1 MIRLI
6 PLLPA
11 TLLCLCSLPALADTN
26 STAAA
31 LKQPPANED
40 CAPKKPAPML
50 MSIQR
55 DDLHIFKATTKRTS
69 RPAEQIYLETCSYCH
84 DHGIA
89 PVITGRQ
96 LPAVRLTTVIRNG
109 LNAMPA
115 FRPTD
120 ISDSELE
127 SVTTWISNTKQSYRG
142 NDQ

>member
-1 MIRLI
+1 MIRLT
-6 PLLPA
+6 PLFPA
-11 TLLCLCSLPALADTN
+11 ILLCLYSLPALAATN

-31 LKQPPANED
+31 LKLPPANED
-40 CAPKKPAPML
+40 SAAKKPASML
-50 MSIQR
+50 TSIQR
-55 DDLHIFKATTKRTS
+55 DDLRVFKATTKRTS

-96 LPAVRLTTVIRNG
+96 LPLTQLTTVIRNG

-120 ISDSELE
+120 ISDSELK
-127 SVTTWISNTKQSYRG
+127 SVATWISNTKQSYRG